1 MSWIKDNKFV
11 VALVGGTLIGAVLL
25 YFAGSK
31 GAEKYDAAKVDF
43 DAAAAEAS
51 VFEKLPLYPSD
62 DNVQGKTKALNEYR
76 TALEGLQADFEK
88 FRPKEIK
95 NVTPQEFTTRLKA
108 INKEVVDA
116 FAASGT
122 AGKAPKMPELFFCG
136 FEDYRTDLARS
147 EATGLLDYQLH
158 GVRNILIALAK
169 SDISEL
175 KNLHRPPLSEESG
188 TEFKPKDTDVARPMP
203 LELVFSG
210 PEKAVRNFLSTIVKP
225 DDQYVVIRSI
235 RITNA
240 KKEAPR
246 AADAKFD
253 KPAAAK
259 PAATSVFGGGDFVF
273 PEDEA
278 KEGDAAKP
286 AEAPKPAP
294 APADSSRILAQV
306 LGNEEIQVFVRLDL
320 MQFLPAKK
328 LP

>member
-11 VALVGGTLIGAVLL
+11 VALGGGTLIAAVLL

-31 GAEKYDAAKVDF
+31 GAEKYDTAKADF
-43 DAAAAEAS
+43 DTAAADAATY
-51 VFEKLPLYPSD
+51 EKGALYPSD
-62 DNVQGKTKALNEYR
+62 DNLQGKTKALNEYR
-76 TALEGLQADFEK
+76 TALEALQADFEK

-95 NVTPQEFTTRLKA
+95 NVSPQEFTTRLKA
-108 INKEVVDA
+108 VNAEVAAA

-122 AGKAPKMPELFFCG
+122 AGKAPKLPELFFCG

-158 GVRNILIALAK
+158 GVRNILLALAK

-188 TEFKPKDTDVARPMP
+188 TDFKPKDTDVARPMP
-203 LELVFSG
+203 LELTFSG
-210 PEKAVRNFLSTIVKP
+210 PEKAVRNFLSAVVKP
-225 DDQYVVIRSI
+225 EDQYVVIRTI

-240 KKEAPR
+240 KKEAPK
-246 AADAKFD
+246 ATDAKFD
-253 KPAAAK
+253 RPAAAK
-259 PAATSVFGGGDFVF
+259 PAAASSIFGGGDFVF
-273 PEDEA
+273 PEDDA
-278 KEGDAAKP
+278 KEGDKKP
-286 AEAPKPAP
+286 EEAPKPKP

-306 LGNEEIQVFVRLDL
+306 LGSEEIQVFVRLDL
-320 MQFLPAKK
+320 MQFLPAKQ